1 MHIRIYV
8 SIPYYQLGVLFSSRL
23 SCKTLKFVA
32 LEQLKRQLLKMTE
45 KVVAKIAYVFNGMHW
60 ALPNPCSSDKNVLNN
75 QQTSTVALSVW
86 VQVTVYERNTTVS
99 TFVKQSSHLFVGKKE

>member
-1 MHIRIYV
+1 
-8 SIPYYQLGVLFSSRL
+8 
-23 SCKTLKFVA
+23 
-32 LEQLKRQLLKMTE
+32 MTE

-86 VQVTVYERNTTVS
+86 VQVTVYERNTTVP
-99 TFVKQSSHLFVGKKE
+99 TFVKQSSHLFVGKKEWAGKILVLFKPQKRLENKLRIVFFVFI